1 MAKSSA
7 MPAVGS
13 ILNALAVSTIINI
26 NGLVQARLAMMPP
39 GVRGVDV
46 QPMRPPIAMH

>member
-1 MAKSSA
+1 

-13 ILNALAVSTIINI
+13 IKNALAVSTSIYL
-26 NGLVQARLAMMPP
+26 NGLVQARQAML

>member
-1 MAKSSA
+1 

-13 ILNALAVSTIINI
+13 IKNALAVSTSIEFIS
-26 NGLVQARLAMMPP
+26 LVQARQAMMLP
-39 GVRGVDV
+39 GGRGVDV